1 MSPSSKLKDSRSTLV
16 DAYIAK
22 AAPFAQPILW
32 HVRELVHKAAPG
44 VEEVIK
50 WSRPFFM
57 YRGII
62 LGNMSAFKAHC
73 SFGLWG
79 EEITAKMRAD
89 GATSN
94 EGMGT
99 FGRLETLKDLPGDKK
114 LLAYI
119 QQAVAAIDE
128 GTRTKSYTR
137 PPRVAKPE
145 LDVPADLAAAL
156 KKNKAAQKVFDA
168 FAPSHQRE
176 YIAWITEAK
185 REETRASRVTQTV
198 DWLAEGKRRNWKYEN
213 C

>member
-1 MSPSSKLKDSRSTLV
+1 MSPSSKLKDSRSTFV

-44 VEEVIK
+44 VEEEMK

-73 SFGLWG
+73 SFGLWDG
-79 EEITAKMRAD
+79 KLIAKMRAD
-89 GATSN
+89 GVVSD

-99 FGRLETLKDLPGDKK
+99 FGRLETLKDLPDDKK
-114 LLAYI
+114 LRAYI
-119 QQAVAAIDE
+119 QQAVAAIDD
-128 GTRTKSYTR
+128 GTRTKSYSR

-145 LDVPADLAAAL
+145 LDVPADLAAAH
-156 KKNKAAQKVFDA
+156 KKNKAAQKTFDA
-168 FAPSHQRE
+168 FAPSHRRE

-185 REETRASRVTQTV
+185 REETRASRVTQSG
-198 DWLAEGKRRNWKYEN
+198 DWLAGGTRGKWK
-213 C
+213 